1 MRAEDSSIFYITSNT
16 YAQVIHGVVKESKL
30 VCQGTENIEGFQL
43 LKFVKQNI
51 SMFSTI
57 DIFLIDLSAL
67 EDVDEEII
75 QALEMIRFM
84 EDELRIVLV
93 AANRYK
99 GDSLL
104 KKCFNMGIYNIVC
117 TDDFLEIK
125 EELSCCL
132 TEGKRYKDAQEFKDA
147 LPVDKVIIKQEIKKT
162 VNKVFISVVGSQK
175 RMGVTHLCIM
185 LAAYLRKRGFM
196 VAIAEMNGSEDF
208 ERIMQGY
215 DEQMLDDYFNI
226 DGIDF
231 YPNMD
236 ADGLSGILAKS
247 YNFVIGDFGSFK
259 ECDTVTYA
267 KGDVRIVVGGAKA
280 WEIEHLTCIFEAF
293 EEEALK
299 ELRFVFNLTDAES
312 KKDIQEWMKRL
323 GVVYFQDYFP
333 DPFTP
338 NFESAEKILEKY
350 MPVKVEEKKR
360 GFFRKR

>member
-1 MRAEDSSIFYITSNT
+1 MRVEDNSIFCITSNT
-16 YAQVIHGVVKESKL
+16 YAQVIHGVIKENKL
-30 VCQGTENIEGFQL
+30 VCQGSENTEGFQL
-43 LKFVKQNI
+43 HKFVKQNI

-67 EDVDEEII
+67 EDVDEEIL

-84 EDELRIVLV
+84 EDELRIILL

-99 GDSLL
+99 GDFLL

-125 EELSCCL
+125 EELTCCL

-162 VNKVFISVVGSQK
+162 VNKVFVSVTGSQK

-196 VAIAEMNGSEDF
+196 VAIAEMNESGDF
-208 ERIMQGY
+208 ERVMRGY

-231 YPNMD
+231 YPGMD
-236 ADGLSGILAKS
+236 SDGLSGILAKS
-247 YNFVIGDFGSFK
+247 YNFVIGDFGCFK
-259 ECDTVTYA
+259 QCDTVTYA
-267 KGDVRIVVGGAKA
+267 KGDVRIVIGGAKA
-280 WEIEHLTCIFEAF
+280 WEMEHLTSIFEAF
-293 EEEALK
+293 DEEALK
-299 ELRFVFNLTDAES
+299 ELRFVFNLTDIES
-312 KKDIQEWMKRL
+312 RKDIQEWMKAL
-323 GVVYFQDYFP
+323 GAVYFQDYFP
-333 DPFTP
+333 DPFTSS
-338 NFESAEKILEKY
+338 FEAAEKILEKY
-350 MPVKVEEKKR
+350 MPVKIENKKK
-360 GFFRKR
+360 GFFFKR